1 MVTISQTD
9 EPKGV
14 VAFAGG
20 GTGGHL
26 YPALAIAGE
35 ILAQRPRTGL
45 VFFGTQRPIDAH
57 IVEGAKCEL
66 VRQRLPGLTIKPWR
80 WPAVMAG
87 FRHSSELCKTRLQKQ
102 RPLVVIGT
110 GGYGSVPAVR
120 QARRAGI
127 PTVILNPDALPG
139 RANRYLAGK
148 ADLVFVQWQETIEQ
162 LPTHVPVIVSGCAIR
177 PEFHQVDR
185 VQAAKRFGFDT
196 GRKTLLITGASQG
209 AQTINSA
216 VLANLD
222 LLEAQDD
229 WQVLHLTGEGDFERV
244 DEAYRSRKIRATVL
258 RFTDHM
264 ADAIEL
270 SDLVVSRSG
279 ASTLAEL
286 TAMGKA
292 SILLPY
298 PFHRD
303 MHQLANA
310 RCLVRAGAAILVRDR
325 IDADKNGPGLRTVLE
340 PLLGDGRKRA
350 EMAAASHRLG
360 KGRAA
365 TEIAEQI
372 LKLIGE
378 RGGSP
383 TSETLERERLHAR

>member
-1 MVTISQTD
+1 MVTINHSD
-9 EPKGV
+9 EPMGI

-35 ILAQRPRTGL
+35 ILAQRPGTGL

-57 IVEGAKCEL
+57 IVEGANCEL
-66 VRQRLPGLTIKPWR
+66 VKQRLPGLSIKPWR

-87 FRHSSELCKTRLQKQ
+87 FRHSSALCRTRLEQQ

-127 PTVILNPDALPG
+127 PTVLLNPDALPG
-139 RANRYLAGK
+139 RANRFLAAK
-148 ADLVFVQWQETIEQ
+148 ADLIFVQWIETIAQ
-162 LPTHVPVIVSGCAIR
+162 LPGHTRVSVSGCAIR
-177 PEFHQVDR
+177 PEFHRVDCA
-185 VQAAKRFGFDT
+185 QAAKRFGLDPD
-196 GRKTLLITGASQG
+196 RKTLLITGASQG
-209 AQTINSA
+209 AQTVNDA

-222 LLEAQDD
+222 LLEALDD
-229 WQVLHLTGEGDFERV
+229 WQVLHLTGHADYQRV
-244 DEAYRSRKIRATVL
+244 DEAFRSRSIRAAVL
-258 RFTDHM
+258 PFTDHM
-264 ADAIEL
+264 PEAIAL
-270 SDLVVSRSG
+270 SELVVSRSG

-310 RCLVRAGAAILVRDR
+310 RCLVRAGAASLVRDR
-325 IDADKNGPGLRTVLE
+325 IDVEKNGPALRAALQ
-340 PLLGDGRKRA
+340 PLLEDERKRA
-350 EMAAASHRLG
+350 EIAAASQRLG
-360 KGRAA
+360 KGNAA
-365 TEIAEQI
+365 TDIAEQI

-378 RGGSP
+378 QGDPAS
-383 TSETLERERLHAR
+383 TETLERERADAR